1 MNALISAGG
10 YPKPDESLY
19 EISQGGNKALI
30 DLCGKPMIQWVLDAL
45 SGSAL
50 IDSVIIVGLPP
61 DISLTCKHPLTFIE
75 NQGDM
80 IENVHAGAEEILKQD
95 PSAQITLLISSDIP
109 AITSEMIDWM
119 VKAVENQ
126 PYDVFYSVVERKV
139 MEKRYP
145 GSRRTYTRLKDI
157 ELCGGDVHALRPS
170 IASRNN
176 PLWDRILAARKN
188 PLKQAWLVG
197 FDTLFFL
204 ITRQMNLE
212 KTALFLGKK
221 LGIKGKA
228 VVLPFAEMGMD
239 VDKAF
244 QYEIMVKDLCQK
256 KKSNDQRI
264 TQS

>member
-1 MNALISAGG
+1 MYALITAGG
-10 YPKPDESLY
+10 FPKPDESLY
-19 EISQGGNKALI
+19 KISRGGNKALI

-45 SGSAL
+45 NGSEL
-50 IDSVIIVGLPP
+50 INHVVIVGLPSA
-61 DISLTCKHPLTFIE
+61 ISLICKHPITLIE

-80 IENVHAGAEEILKQD
+80 IENIRAGAEEILKQD
-95 PSAQITLLISSDIP
+95 PADQITLLISSDIP
-109 AITSEMIDWM
+109 AITSEMIDRI
-119 VKAVENQ
+119 VNAVENQ

-139 MEKRYP
+139 MEKRYSE
-145 GSRRTYTRLKDI
+145 SRRTYTQLKDI

-197 FDTLFFL
+197 IDTLFFF

-212 KTALFLGKK
+212 KAAIFLSKK
-221 LGIKGKA
+221 LGIKGNA
-228 VVLPFAEMGMD
+228 VLLPFAEMGMD

-256 KKSNDQRI
+256 KEI
-264 TQS
+264 V

>member
-1 MNALISAGG
+1 MYALISAGG
-10 YPKPDESLY
+10 FPKPDESLY
-19 EISQGGNKALI
+19 NISHGGNKALI

-45 SGSAL
+45 NGSAL
-50 IDSVIIVGLPP
+50 INHVIIVGLPSNVP
-61 DISLTCKHPLTFIE
+61 LICKHPLTLIE

-80 IENVHAGAEEILKQD
+80 IENVRAGAEEIVKQD
-95 PSAQITLLISSDIP
+95 PTTQITLLISSDIP

-126 PYDVFYSVVERKV
+126 PYDAFYAVVERKV

-145 GSRRTYTRLKDI
+145 ESRRTYTRLKDI

-176 PLWDRILAARKN
+176 PLWDRILTARKN

-197 FDTLFFL
+197 IDTLFYFL
-204 ITRQMNLE
+204 TRQMNLE
-212 KTALFLGKK
+212 KAAIFLRKK
-221 LGIKGKA
+221 MGIKGKA

-244 QYEIMVKDLCQK
+244 QYEIMVKDLCRK
-256 KKSNDQRI
+256 KEI
-264 TQS
+264 A

>member
-1 MNALISAGG
+1 MYALISAGG
-10 YPKPDESLY
+10 FPKPDESLY
-19 EISQGGNKALI
+19 KISQGGNKALI
-30 DLCGKPMIQWVLDAL
+30 NLCGKPMIQWVLDAL
-45 SGSAL
+45 NGSRL
-50 IDSVIIVGLPP
+50 ITHVVIVGLPSG
-61 DISLTCKHPLTFIE
+61 IALSCKHPLTLIE

-80 IENVHAGAEEILKQD
+80 IQNVHAGAVEILKQD
-95 PSAQITLLISSDIP
+95 PTAPITLLISSDIP
-109 AITSEMIDWM
+109 AITSKMIDWM
-119 VKAVENQ
+119 VKAIENQ
-126 PYDVFYSVVERKV
+126 PYDIFYSVVERKV

-145 GSRRTYTRLKDI
+145 KSRRTYTRLKDI

-197 FDTLFFL
+197 IATLFML

-212 KTALFLGKK
+212 KASIFLSKK
-221 LGIKGKA
+221 LGIRGKA

-244 QYEIMVKDLCQK
+244 QYEIMEKDLNQN
-256 KKSNDQRI
+256 SEI
-264 TQS
+264 A

>member
-1 MNALISAGG
+1 MIALISAGG
-10 YPKPDESLY
+10 FPKPNESLY
-19 EISQGGNKALI
+19 HYTRGGNKALL

-50 IDSVIIVGLPP
+50 INNVFIVGLP
-61 DISLTCKHPLTFIE
+61 SNSQLVCKHPLTLIE

-80 IENVHAGAEEILKQD
+80 IENVRAGAEEILKQA
-95 PSAQITLLISSDIP
+95 PSTEIILLISSDIP

-119 VKAVENQ
+119 VNKVEDQ
-126 PYDVFYSVVERKV
+126 PYDVFYSVVERNT
-139 MEKRYP
+139 MEIRFP
-145 GSRRTYTRLKDI
+145 ESRRTYSQLKDI

-170 IASRNN
+170 IATQHN
-176 PLWDRILAARKN
+176 PLWDNILAARKN

-197 FDTLFFL
+197 FDTLFYF
-204 ITRQMNLE
+204 ITRQMALE
-212 KTALFLGKK
+212 KAAIFLSNK

-244 QYEIMVKDLCQK
+244 QYEIMVRDLCQK
-256 KKSNDQRI
+256 KRSND
-264 TQS
+264 